1 MKNSPQKG
9 IKFFLQKPFL
19 HFMKKLI
26 PPLFPDDLEKMST
39 IYHHSIK
46 PRGAILQPKILPNNS
61 CLNLSF
67 SRKYF

>member
-9 IKFFLQKPFL
+9 IKPFL

-39 IYHHSIK
+39 IYHHS
-46 PRGAILQPKILPNNS
+46 
-61 CLNLSF
+61 
-67 SRKYF
+67 